1 VVQDRDG
8 RYLDQNGLWTE
19 RLEWAWW
26 PLDPAAATD
35 RVRQLGIDL
44 ESCQLIPMTLR
55 AHQATP
61 WNWSADG

>member
-1 VVQDRDG
+1 MVRDRDG
-8 RYLDQNGLWTE
+8 RYLDQNGFWTE

-44 ESCQLIPMTLR
+44 KSCQLIPMTLR
-55 AHQATP
+55 AHLATP